1 MKKPFLF
8 LGSLFLLILLLSVV
22 QVVVSN
28 RLSTTGTTL
37 GKLQDDISQYKKE
50 NAILREKVL
59 IASSLDHIASSAAEL
74 GFAQTKTHVFLSTP
88 LPIALQR

>member
-22 QVVVSN
+22 QVIVSN
-28 RLSTTGTTL
+28 RLSTTGMAL

-59 IASSLDHIASSAAEL
+59 VASSLDHIASAAAEL
-74 GFAQTKTHVFLSTP
+74 GFTQTKSYVFLSAP